1 MCLLLQLMTVCFVFV
16 HIQVSQETQRREE
29 ADSIWE
35 AQCTL
40 TLWLA
45 QLVLIPFDLASVDSS
60 ITANAT
66 RSAVHFLNSCGGAES
81 SSNGKITVITIDCL
95 FSSRGQAGMLQVCCP
110 DLTT

>member
-1 MCLLLQLMTVCFVFV
+1 MLLHRVTVTAHNLSLITFKVA
-16 HIQVSQETQRREE
+16 QETQRREE

-60 ITANAT
+60 ILANAT
-66 RSAVHFLNSCGGAES
+66 RSAKHYLL
-81 SSNGKITVITIDCL
+81 VIAYI
-95 FSSRGQAGMLQVCCP
+95 
-110 DLTT
+110 